1 MPLIEISMSKSIED
15 LGGDYFQKEF
25 KELVCCTLKK
35 PIEVNTLI
43 HRSEGYRVYINIYI

>member
-1 MPLIEISMSKSIED
+1 MPLIEISVSKSTKD

-43 HRSEGYRVYINIYI
+43 HSSMGYRVCI